1 MDGAAVS
8 RQRTGKLRILTNVF
22 HIANPPQW
30 FISSKW
36 ALKGIIMMSVWHD
49 VGYYCIILL
58 ANMQGLSAEV
68 YESAAVDLS

>member
-1 MDGAAVS
+1 MYS
-8 RQRTGKLRILTNVF
+8 TLQI
-22 HIANPPQW
+22 PPVVYQ
-30 FISSKW
+30 FKW

-68 YESAAVDLS
+68 YESAAVDGANNIQTFSG